1 MVGNVHFLGIPDL
14 MNSGRG
20 KTLVVVSSRTNNAV
34 RFRGDDRIRPKKSTR
49 AKNVLG
55 SAFLITRGSI
65 AQWGHAGDPRHAVFE
80 WGSHVFP

>member
-49 AKNVLG
+49 AKNV
-55 SAFLITRGSI
+55 
-65 AQWGHAGDPRHAVFE
+65 
-80 WGSHVFP
+80 